1 MAPADC
7 YCSFHWWS
15 QCTKWGFHQPLTGH
29 RRPRLRLPPQL
40 EEHYISL
47 NCSLSVSFYS
57 STSSCTTS
65 TTVWLCVSGC
75 RKRGR
80 TSSFSEEA
88 HGGDRRHRAQS
99 LLSRYHKCS
108 FGLSVDLTRSRIAH
122 STAHL
127 TTTDSYS
134 SLYLLDA
141 FHWRPAKCQS
151 LLERTS
157 LKSLDA
163 SFVYHYHRHNQ
174 QHHPEFQHTL
184 NAHRACVVWTSL
196 SKTSTT

>member
-127 TTTDSYS
+127 YDDGF
-134 SLYLLDA
+134 LL
-141 FHWRPAKCQS
+141 FPLPPWRLP
-151 LLERTS
+151 LT
-157 LKSLDA
+157 A
-163 SFVYHYHRHNQ
+163 SKVSVSFGEDI
-174 QHHPEFQHTL
+174 PKITGCFL
-184 NAHRACVVWTSL
+184 CLPLPPS
-196 SKTSTT
+196 